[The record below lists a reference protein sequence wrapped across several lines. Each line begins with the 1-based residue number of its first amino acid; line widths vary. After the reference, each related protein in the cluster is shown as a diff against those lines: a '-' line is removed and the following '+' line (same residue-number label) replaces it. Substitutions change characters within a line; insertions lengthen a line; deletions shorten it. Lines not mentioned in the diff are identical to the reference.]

1 MSTIIPTCPTGCSGL
16 IPDVD
21 FNNCDPKV
29 FFGEIEKVY
38 LAALEAT
45 DLTDFTD
52 ASVWAAAIDNT
63 ASGDVDSIRELTVSA
78 DLPAAEA
85 DVVEISNRRKVH
97 TPSTFTINVTIDDV
111 SEANYELMLWTEC
124 NTRVKV
130 WFATKDH
137 MYGGDAGIEAD
148 IMLRPVIERGVKSMQ
163 RLEGT
168 ITWESAHSPV
178 RCDNP
183 LT

>member
-16 IPDVD
+16 IPEVD
-21 FNNCDPKV
+21 FNSCNPKV
-29 FFGEIEKVY
+29 FFGEIEKIY
-38 LAALEAT
+38 LAALDFT
-45 DLTDFTD
+45 GFTDFTD
-52 ASVWAAAIDNT
+52 PTEWATAIDNT
-63 ASGDVDSIRELTVSA
+63 SSATVDNVRELTVSA

-111 SEANYELMLWTEC
+111 SETNYELMLWTEC

-137 MYGGDAGIEAD
+137 LYGGNAGVEAD

-168 ITWESAHSPV
+168 ITWESVHSPV